1 MKSAITDIMGA
12 YYSPIYIRTE
22 IANRLESCKWPF
34 QKIGSNSTVV
44 IQQLG
49 IVIQHL
55 NSNSTVEV

>member
-1 MKSAITDIMGA
+1 MGA
-12 YYSPIYIRTE
+12 YYSAINILTK
-22 IANRLESCKWPF
+22 IVNKLESCEWPI
-34 QKIGSNSTVV
+34 QKICSNSTVV